1 MIKKR
6 RPGRPIKLTPLPQE
20 YSKRKYSNNA
30 LDKLTELGW
39 FHNLW
44 VRFSLRSN
52 NALSLSEKRERILAI
67 LEKPILPVPKNHFRN
82 ENLLSLD
89 WYGDDESLWPELGVC
104 PLMVG
109 ELYKLESQLD
119 KDSQVR
125 GRASFGISKRKIP
138 DDGSQLL
145 GYWKEVF
152 VDDAIEK
159 SASKVP
165 ITVNLD
171 LEDSALIE
179 HFALLL
185 KRLRKKKQI
194 PEVAAA
200 KDKINW
206 DHLIR
211 DWVFYKVLP
220 YIDLMLWGEFNQI
233 RISDRT
239 YLENLPSDRKADL
252 DANQIRR
259 TTKTK
264 VAEAFSSSFLQ
275 TLKANLFYK
284 AIKSAK
290 HKDLD

>member
-6 RPGRPIKLTPLPQE
+6 RTGRPIEVAALPQE
-20 YSKRKYSNNA
+20 YSKKKYTNTA
-30 LDKLTELGW
+30 LNKLTELGW
-39 FHNLW
+39 FHNMW

-52 NALSLSEKRERILAI
+52 KALSLSEKQERILAI
-67 LEKPILPVPKNHFRN
+67 LEKPILPVPKNHFRS

-89 WYGDDESLWPELGVC
+89 WYDDDESLWPELGVC

-109 ELYKLESQLD
+109 QLYKLESQLE
-119 KDSQVR
+119 KDSQAR
-125 GRASFGISKRKIP
+125 GRASYGISKRKIP
-138 DDGSQLL
+138 EDGSQLL
-145 GYWKEVF
+145 DYWEDIF
-152 VDDAIEK
+152 VDDAIEN
-159 SASKVP
+159 SASIVP

-194 PEVAAA
+194 PGATVA
-200 KDKINW
+200 KEKINW
-206 DHLIR
+206 DDLIR

-233 RISDRT
+233 KIPDRT
-239 YLENLPSDRKADL
+239 YLESLPEGKGEGL

-259 TTKTK
+259 TTKK
-264 VAEAFSSSFLQ
+264 KAAELLSSSFLQ
-275 TLKANLFYK
+275 TLKASIFYK

-290 HKDLD
+290 CRDLE

>member
-6 RPGRPIKLTPLPQE
+6 RPGRPIEVTPLPQE
-20 YSKRKYSNNA
+20 YSKKKYANTA
-30 LDKLTELGW
+30 LNKLTELDW

-52 NALSLSEKRERILAI
+52 KALSLSEKRERILAI
-67 LEKPILPVPKNHFRN
+67 LEKPILPVPKNHFRS
-82 ENLLSLD
+82 ENLLAID
-89 WYGDDESLWPELGVC
+89 WYWDDENLWPELGVC

-109 ELYKLESQLD
+109 ELYKLESRLD
-119 KDSQVR
+119 KDLQVR
-125 GRASFGISKRKIP
+125 GRSSFGISKRKVP

-145 GYWKEVF
+145 GYWEDVF
-152 VDDAIEK
+152 VDDAIDNF
-159 SASKVP
+159 ASKVP

-194 PEVAAA
+194 PEAAVA
-200 KDKINW
+200 KEKINW
-206 DHLIR
+206 DHLMR

-220 YIDLMLWGEFNQI
+220 YIDLMLWGEFNQEK
-233 RISDRT
+233 ISART
-239 YLENLPSDRKADL
+239 YLENLPSDREAGL
-252 DANQIRR
+252 DANQISR
-259 TTKTK
+259 TTKNK
-264 VAEAFSSSFLQ
+264 AAEVFSSSFLQ
-275 TLKANLFYK
+275 TLKASLFYR

-290 HKDLD
+290 CKG